1 MSFMALGNPEPAMQN
16 IIYYRFCS
24 CPCHACTMG
33 LFEGCENEE
42 FVPNWN
48 SQLLTFR
55 ARPPPLSLAR
65 HTANIRTWLETLK
78 RQRNEFPSYFCLAWR
93 PNIQQPTILLMTHM
107 RCQPRDHNVRCH
119 VLPLHDAT
127 PNDFGHCKCRL
138 PNRLCPRT
146 VEECNCHDHHAQL
159 FPIADIMEVT
169 VFREQGS
176 YQNCFQ
182 RVRGQ
187 PRNDDHVLMD
197 LPSNQ
202 RNELHFLKYAQKRLQ
217 FKNDFFTV

>member
-1 MSFMALGNPEPAMQN
+1 MRNLCQIGIHNSLPSVPGLLRFPWPDIPPTLELGLK
-16 IIYYRFCS
+16 
-24 CPCHACTMG
+24 H
-33 LFEGCENEE
+33 
-42 FVPNWN
+42 WN
-48 SQLLTFR
+48 GKK
-55 ARPPPLSLAR
+55 
-65 HTANIRTWLETLK
+65 ND
-78 RQRNEFPSYFCLAWR
+78 FPSYFCLAWR

-107 RCQPRDHNVRCH
+107 RCQARDNSVRCH

-127 PNDFGHCKCRL
+127 ANDFGHCKCRL

-159 FPIADIMEVT
+159 FPLADIMEVT